1 MGFLCFCSLWD
12 EECRDL
18 HRIKTNF
25 NSIAVLKPIET
36 KNLTSADVE
45 DLARDTRELMLK
57 ELVALTSR
65 KEGKPI
71 AMPAENG
78 SGVVKASG
86 AEAQVEH
93 HIL

>member
-1 MGFLCFCSLWD
+1 
-12 EECRDL
+12 
-18 HRIKTNF
+18 
-25 NSIAVLKPIET
+25 VLKPIET

-57 ELVALTSR
+57 ELVGLTSR

-71 AMPAENG
+71 AMPARN
-78 SGVVKASG
+78 SGDGVIKASG
-86 AEAQVEH
+86 ADAKVEH